1 MQIDVSTDS
10 HIDGREKLTRY
21 VQGHV
26 ETALERF
33 GARITRVEVHLTDES
48 GGKEA
53 REDTKCV
60 MEVRIGGRPPVAVT
74 SQEASVD
81 SAITAATHKL
91 KHLVESTLARENSLA
106 GHRDHG

>member
-33 GARITRVEVHLTDES
+33 SARITRVEVHLSDAS
-48 GGKEA
+48 GNKEG

-60 MEVRIGGRPPVAVT
+60 MEVRIGGRPPVAVK
-74 SQEASVD
+74 SQESNVD
-81 SAITAATHKL
+81 QAITAATHKL
-91 KHLVESTLARENSLA
+91 KHLVESTLGRESSLA
-106 GHRDHG
+106 GQRDHG

>member
-10 HIDGREKLTRY
+10 HIDGREKLSRY

-33 GARITRVEVHLTDES
+33 SSRITRVEVHLSDES
-48 GGKEA
+48 GNKEG

-60 MEVRIGGRPPVAVT
+60 MEVRIGGRPPVAVK
-74 SQEASVD
+74 SLESSVD
-81 SAITAATHKL
+81 QAITAATHKL
-91 KHLVESTLARENSLA
+91 KHLVESTIGRESSLA
-106 GHRDHG
+106 GQRDHG

>member
-33 GARITRVEVHLTDES
+33 GARITRVEVH
-48 GGKEA
+48 
-53 REDTKCV
+53 
-60 MEVRIGGRPPVAVT
+60 IGGRPPVAVT